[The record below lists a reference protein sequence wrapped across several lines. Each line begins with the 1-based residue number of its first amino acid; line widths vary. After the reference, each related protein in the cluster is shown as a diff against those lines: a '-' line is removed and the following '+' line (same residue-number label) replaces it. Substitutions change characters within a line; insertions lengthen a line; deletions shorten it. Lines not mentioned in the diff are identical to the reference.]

1 MHVKE
6 YRGKRN
12 AGDVIYR
19 TILVLIYTFIL
30 LPEII
35 VVIAAFNAGEYLTF
49 PPQGFSIRWF
59 IAFAHSEP
67 FVNSMFMSLRLAIST
82 LLITLTLGTM
92 SAFFVVRYGGR
103 LRGLIRVLMTAPLL
117 FPAVITGA
125 ALLIYYYQVTGWRN
139 RTFVGLL
146 IGHVLI
152 TSPYVFLTIS
162 STLYNFDT
170 SLEEAARSLGASK
183 LKTFFKITM
192 PLIKSG
198 LIAGGMFAFIVSWG
212 QFPISLLLAGI
223 GLTTLPIQLFDYVRW
238 SFDPTAAAAAAISIL
253 LALIAVIVVH
263 RLAGLESLRW

>member
-1 MHVKE
+1 MKE

-12 AGDVIYR
+12 AGDVIYKA
-19 TILVLIYTFIL
+19 ILVLIYTFIL

-35 VVIAAFNAGEYLTF
+35 VVMAAFNAGEYLTF
-49 PPQGFSIRWF
+49 PPQGLSIRWF

-67 FVNSMFMSLRLAIST
+67 FVNSMLMSLRLAIST

-162 STLYNFDT
+162 STLYNFDI
-170 SLEEAARSLGASK
+170 SLEEAARTLGASK
-183 LKTFFKITM
+183 LKTFFKITI

-212 QFPISLLLAGI
+212 QFAISLLLAGM

-253 LALIAVIVVH
+253 LALIAVVTVQ

>member
-1 MHVKE
+1 MKE

-12 AGDVIYR
+12 AGDVIYS

-49 PPQGFSIRWF
+49 PPQGLSIRWF

-139 RTFVGLL
+139 RSFVGLL

-152 TSPYVFLTIS
+152 TTPYVFLTIS
-162 STLYNFDT
+162 STLYNFDI

-183 LKTFFKITM
+183 LKTFFKITI

-212 QFPISLLLAGI
+212 QFAISLLLAGM

-253 LALIAVIVVH
+253 LALIAVIVVQ

>member
-1 MHVKE
+1 MKE

-198 LIAGGMFAFIVSWG
+198 LIAGGMFAFIISWG

-223 GLTTLPIQLFDYVRW
+223 GLTILPIQLFDYVRW

-253 LALIAVIVVH
+253 LALISVIVVH
-263 RLAGLESLRW
+263 RLADLGSLPW

>member
-1 MHVKE
+1 VKE
-6 YRGKRN
+6 HRRRRHT
-12 AGDVIYR
+12 GDAVYKTTLALIYAF
-19 TILVLIYTFIL
+19 ILV
-30 LPEII
+30 PEVI
-35 VVIAAFNAGEYLTF
+35 VFLAAFNAGEYLTF

-59 IAFAHSEP
+59 IAFAHSKP
-67 FVNSMFMSLRLAIST
+67 FINAMLMSLRLAIFT

-92 SAFFVVRYGGR
+92 SAYFVVRFGGR

-117 FPAVITGA
+117 FPAVISGA

-139 RTFVGLL
+139 RTFIGLL
-146 IGHVLI
+146 MGHVLI

-162 STLYNFDT
+162 STLYNFDI
-170 SLEEAARSLGASK
+170 SLEEAARSLGAGK
-183 LKTFFKITM
+183 FKTFIKITM

-253 LALIAVIVVH
+253 LALIAVIVVQ
-263 RLAGLESLRW
+263 RFAGLESLRW

>member
-1 MHVKE
+1 MKE

-49 PPQGFSIRWF
+49 PPQGLSIRWF
-59 IAFAHSEP
+59 VAFAHSEP

-125 ALLIYYYQVTGWRN
+125 ALLIYSYHVTGLSN

-146 IGHVLI
+146 MGHVLI

-162 STLYNFDT
+162 STLYNFDI
-170 SLEEAARSLGASK
+170 SLEEAARTLGASK
-183 LKTFFKITM
+183 LKTFFKITI

-212 QFPISLLLAGI
+212 QFAISLLLAGM

-253 LALIAVIVVH
+253 LALIAVVTVQ

>member
-1 MHVKE
+1 MKE

-12 AGDVIYR
+12 AGGVIYK
-19 TILVLIYTFIL
+19 TILALIYAFIL

-49 PPQGFSIRWF
+49 PPQGLSIRWF
-59 IAFAHSEP
+59 VAFAHSEP

-103 LRGLIRVLMTAPLL
+103 LRGLIRVLMMAPLL

-162 STLYNFDT
+162 STLYNFDI

-183 LKTFFKITM
+183 LKTFFKITL

-212 QFPISLLLAGI
+212 QFAISLLLAGI
-223 GLTTLPIQLFDYVRW
+223 GLTTLPMQLFDYVRW

-253 LALIAVIVVH
+253 LALVAVIAVQ

>member
-1 MHVKE
+1 MKE

-12 AGDVIYR
+12 AGGVIYKA
-19 TILVLIYTFIL
+19 ILALIYTFIL

-49 PPQGFSIRWF
+49 PPQGLSIRWF

-139 RTFVGLL
+139 RTFIGLL

-162 STLYNFDT
+162 STLYNFDI

-183 LKTFFKITM
+183 LKTFFKITI

-212 QFPISLLLAGI
+212 QFAISLLLAGM

-253 LALIAVIVVH
+253 LALIAVIVVQ